1 VRGSADE
8 PTHALLTPKVTGLR
22 SLPNSDLF
30 DANRS
35 NRDPGGGGDELACR
49 SICDECSPC
58 RGVTCT
64 PREWGRCASFKGHS
78 LSVADPTSQP
88 TMR

>member
-35 NRDPGGGGDELACR
+35 NRDPGGGEMSSRADP
-49 SICDECSPC
+49 S
-58 RGVTCT
+58 VT
-64 PREWGRCASFKGHS
+64 
-78 LSVADPTSQP
+78 SVA
-88 TMR
+88 RAEG